1 MSEKTLLK
9 PMNLFVTPSD
19 WAEIQDRIEACENPA
34 ESTVLA
40 MMVWNYACRH
50 ANEKHNLSLQKIA
63 SKVRE
68 DILNGIVQL
77 GDKGE

>member
-1 MSEKTLLK
+1 MTEKGLLK
-9 PMNLFVTPSD
+9 PVNLFVTPDSWD
-19 WAEIQDRIEACENPA
+19 SIQDRIEACENPSEA
-34 ESTVLA
+34 TVLA

-68 DILNGIVQL
+68 DVLNGIVPL
-77 GDKGE
+77 GDN

>member
-1 MSEKTLLK
+1 
-9 PMNLFVTPSD
+9 
-19 WAEIQDRIEACENPA
+19 
-34 ESTVLA
+34 
-40 MMVWNYACRH
+40 MVWNYACRH

-68 DILNGIVQL
+68 DILNGVVQL